1 MNNLHS
7 TLKRLAV
14 LTASTSFLLI
24 ASLQPAKS
32 TPDELGVESVP
43 KIFDTSLLGS
53 DSNNNGVRD
62 DLEASLNQRFGED
75 ERGVLVMTNFLISI
89 QYAMASTTREQSRA
103 AHDMYLRAMSCIEG
117 LSTEYRAL
125 NGYGLMELSGNLAN
139 NSARYKAM
147 KDHFQRVEEMK
158 LEEKIPPTWNK
169 ACMKKFSPKGLPRPA
184 KG

>member
-1 MNNLHS
+1 MNNIP
-7 TLKRLAV
+7 TPLKRLAILAASAV
-14 LTASTSFLLI
+14 LLFC
-24 ASLQPAKS
+24 ASLQPARS
-32 TPDELGVESVP
+32 TPDELGLDPVP
-43 KIFDTSLLGS
+43 KKFDTSLLGS

-62 DLEASLNQRFGED
+62 DLEPSLNKRFGED
-75 ERGVLVMTNFLISI
+75 KRGLLVMTNFLISI
-89 QYAMASTTREQSRA
+89 QYAMASTTPEQSRQ
-103 AHDMYLRAMSCIEG
+103 AHAMYLRAMACIEG

-139 NSARYKAM
+139 NRARYDAM